1 MPLGESQ
8 LPALTTSRLCL
19 RWIEER
25 DADALF
31 EVFSDPQVMRYWSA
45 PPWQDRAAA
54 RRLIDGVREG
64 FGRGDLLQWGIAGIE
79 DDRLLGTCTLAQV
92 DRTHRRA
99 ELGFALGSAHWGH
112 GHASEAV
119 ARLLSFGFEELN
131 LHRVEA
137 DIDPRNQKSIS
148 LIERLGFRREGYL
161 RERWHVNG
169 EVCDSLIYGLLR
181 SEWTGARAGSSAG

>member
-1 MPLGESQ
+1 MPLSGSQ
-8 LPALTTSRLCL
+8 LPSLTASRLCL

-31 EVFSDPQVMRYWSA
+31 EVFSDPQVTRYWSA
-45 PPWQDRAAA
+45 PAWQDPVAA
-54 RRLIDGVREG
+54 RRLIDDVHAG
-64 FGRGDLLQWGIAGIE
+64 FGRGDLLQWGIAGLE
-79 DDRLLGTCTLAQV
+79 DHRLIGTCTLAHV

-99 ELGFALGSAHWGH
+99 ELGFALGSAHWGR
-112 GHASEAV
+112 GHAAEAV
-119 ARLLSFGFEELN
+119 ARLLSFAFEELD

-169 EVCDSLIYGLLR
+169 EICDSLIYGLLR
-181 SEWTGARAGSSAG
+181 SEWTGARR